1 MKIKQLYR
9 KKKACSAF
17 CPCRRVTLLS
27 LIRLKSTKVHV
38 FFVFN
43 KLFFFSIKIN
53 QDYYYRCFRVKQ
65 VVTTEFQF
73 SLKASRE
80 DVVDITPVLAV
91 L

>member
-1 MKIKQLYR
+1 M
-9 KKKACSAF
+9 F
-17 CPCRRVTLLS
+17 S
-27 LIRLKSTKVHV
+27 LFSI
-38 FFVFN
+38 N
-43 KLFFFSIKIN
+43 FFFSIKIN

-73 SLKASRE
+73 TLKASRE